1 MAQYGQTDW
10 DLVGN
15 ENKNKD
21 FKKDMYLRLQDGPN
35 RIRIVTK
42 PFQYLAHTYKKEGDK
57 AKRRWLVG
65 VIDRKTSTFKILD
78 IGYSVFQNI
87 KSLTNDPDWGD
98 PSNYDI
104 DLVVDR
110 NGGAS
115 GYYKTNPKPAKP
127 LSVADLELIE
137 AIDYDDLNRRVTPPT
152 ADKVLDRLAKING
165 LPVLGER
172 VS

>member
-57 AKRRWLVG
+57 GFGQKVYCSAPMGSCPLCEKG
-65 VIDRKTSTFKILD
+65 DKANASTFFSGTSPTML
-78 IGYSVFQNI
+78 SWTVEMNF
-87 KSLTNDPDWGD
+87 
-98 PSNYDI
+98 PSSPVSFHLLYATT
-104 DLVVDR
+104 R
-110 NGGAS
+110 A
-115 GYYKTNPKPAKP
+115 T
-127 LSVADLELIE
+127 
-137 AIDYDDLNRRVTPPT
+137 AITSAPQP
-152 ADKVLDRLAKING
+152 
-165 LPVLGER
+165 
-172 VS
+172 

>member
-42 PFQYLAHTYKKEGDK
+42 PFQYLAHTYKKEGDKGFGQKVYCSAPMGSCPLCEKGDK

-137 AIDYDDLNRRVTPPT
+137 AIS
-152 ADKVLDRLAKING
+152 KKGIKI
-165 LPVLGER
+165 
-172 VS
+172 